1 MNAIYIIF
9 LPIGLFVLGLVIYFG
24 YELDR
29 PKKFKF
35 KPERIYIIFDNTF
48 KSRIFIGDYKQNVY
62 FPVIL
67 QSVPVYKSILSG
79 HVIPMFELQHFML
92 NDKILFISHSK
103 EKFEKYLTKHKK
115 ELDNV

>member
-1 MNAIYIIF
+1 M
-9 LPIGLFVLGLVIYFG
+9 GLVIYFG

-79 HVIPMFELQHFML
+79 HVIPMFELYFML

-103 EKFEKYLTKHKK
+103 KKFEKYLTKHKK

>member
-1 MNAIYIIF
+1 MNEIYIIV
-9 LPIGLFVLGLVIYFG
+9 LSIGLFVLGLVIYFG

-67 QSVPVYKSILSG
+67 QSVPVYKSILSEQ
-79 HVIPMFELQHFML
+79 VIPMFELYFKL
-92 NDKILFISHSK
+92 DKILFISHSK
-103 EKFEKYLTKHKK
+103 EEFEKYLKKHEK

>member
-9 LPIGLFVLGLVIYFG
+9 LSIGLFVLGLVIYFG

-48 KSRIFIGDYKQNVY
+48 KSRIFIGDYKEEVYFTLFCQNV
-62 FPVIL
+62 
-67 QSVPVYKSILSG
+67 SVYKNILSG
-79 HVIPMFELQHFML
+79 DVISMFELRFVL
-92 NDKILFISHSK
+92 DDKVLFISHSK
-103 EKFEKYLTKHKK
+103 KKFERYLKKHKK
-115 ELDNV
+115 ELV

>member
-9 LPIGLFVLGLVIYFG
+9 LLIGLFVLGLVIYFG

-48 KSRIFIGDYKQNVY
+48 KSRIFIGDYKQEVY
-62 FPVIL
+62 FSIFP

-79 HVIPMFELQHFML
+79 HVISMFELCFVL
-92 NDKILFISHSK
+92 NDKVLFISHSK
-103 EKFEKYLTKHKK
+103 KKFERYLTKHKK

>member
-1 MNAIYIIF
+1 MNEIYIIF

-62 FPVIL
+62 FQVIL

-79 HVIPMFELQHFML
+79 DVISMFELRFLL
-92 NDKILFISHSK
+92 NDKVLFISHSK
-103 EKFEKYLTKHKK
+103 KKFERYLKKHEK
-115 ELDNV
+115 ELV

>member
-9 LPIGLFVLGLVIYFG
+9 LSIGLFVLGLVIYFG

-48 KSRIFIGDYKQNVY
+48 KLRIFIGDYKQNVY
-62 FPVIL
+62 FPVIR
-67 QSVPVYKSILSG
+67 QSVPVYKSILSED
-79 HVIPMFELQHFML
+79 VIPMFELHLML

-103 EKFEKYLTKHKK
+103 KKFEKYLTKHEK